1 MIAHSFQDGLG
12 RLGGRLG
19 RHLFVSGAGLLSF
32 SSVCLMRR
40 EETYLEIQN
49 SILLLFA
56 ISVVLILAG
65 EAMRAVS
72 HWWATRSSARSW
84 ADIRSYKARRA
95 GNRIS
100 VETRCAFC
108 GKGAEGAYPSAF
120 ARCLGCG
127 KTVCARCSALKGKE
141 MDRNSGRC
149 PECGS
154 QVY

>member
-1 MIAHSFQDGLG
+1 LIAHLFQDGLG

-19 RHLFVSGAGLLSF
+19 RRLFVSGAGLLSF

-40 EETYLEIQN
+40 EETYLKIQN

-72 HWWATRSSARSW
+72 H
-84 ADIRSYKARRA
+84 RRA

-100 VETRCAFC
+100 VETLCCFC
-108 GKGAEGAYPSAF
+108 GKKGDGAYLSAF
-120 ARCLGCG
+120 VRCLGCG

-149 PECGS
+149 PGCGS